1 MIIREATDAD
11 VPAMTATLNWAI
23 WETHFIF
30 RSEPATVEERTEYL
44 HQLRREDCPCFV
56 AFDDDGAYLGWAL
69 YRPYRDP
76 KVWLG
81 CYETTI
87 YVDPTA
93 HGRGVGTRL
102 LDAVVQ
108 HAREA
113 EQVHTLLALIVAD
126 NVASIKL
133 HEKFGFATVGTLKEV
148 SRKAGRWIDLTHLQL
163 MV

>member
-1 MIIREATDAD
+1 M
-11 VPAMTATLNWAI
+11 
-23 WETHFIF
+23 
-30 RSEPATVEERTEYL
+30 
-44 HQLRREDCPCFV
+44 
-56 AFDDDGAYLGWAL
+56 
-69 YRPYRDP
+69 
-76 KVWLG
+76 
-81 CYETTI
+81 
-87 YVDPTA
+87 
-93 HGRGVGTRL
+93 